1 MGSLDLRLE
10 PIIAGDCAVV
20 RVSGEIDVST
30 APDLRD
36 VLSHPGT
43 DHLVV
48 DLRGV
53 AFLDSTG
60 LGVLVGALKRLQK
73 RGGSLKI
80 VTDRGRVRRLFE
92 LTKLTTAFKP
102 YGSFL
107 DAIEDD
113 PNWEAALTAAG
124 STDPADWSREHGL
137 GPTDPA
143 PSPS

>member
-20 RVSGEIDVST
+20 RVSGEIDVFT

-36 VLSHPGT
+36 ILSRPGT
-43 DHLVV
+43 NHLVV

-53 AFLDSTG
+53 GFLDSTG
-60 LGVLVGALKRLQK
+60 LGVLVGALKRLHK

-92 LTKLTTAFKP
+92 ITKLTTAFKP
-102 YGSFL
+102 YSSFL
-107 DAIEDD
+107 DAIDGD
-113 PNWEAALTAAG
+113 AHWEAALTAAG
-124 STDPADWSREHGL
+124 SRDPVDWSREHGL
-137 GPTDPA
+137 GPTG
-143 PSPS
+143 SP

>member
-10 PIIAGDCAVV
+10 PVIAGDCAVV

-36 VLSHPGT
+36 ALNRPGT
-43 DHLVV
+43 DHVVV

-53 AFLDSTG
+53 AFIDSTG

-73 RGGSLKI
+73 RGGSLRI

-92 LTKLTTAFKP
+92 ITKLTTAFKP

-107 DAIEDD
+107 DAIEGD
-113 PNWEAALTAAG
+113 PNWQAALAAAG
-124 STDPADWSREHGL
+124 SDDPAAWSREHGL
-137 GPTDPA
+137 GPTG
-143 PSPS
+143 

>member
-1 MGSLDLRLE
+1 MGSLDLQLE
-10 PIIAGDCAVV
+10 PIIAGDCAFV

-36 VLSHPGT
+36 VLSRPGT
-43 DHLVV
+43 DHVVV

-60 LGVLVGALKRLQK
+60 LGVLVGALKRLKK

-92 LTKLTTAFKP
+92 ITKLTTAFTP

-107 DAIEDD
+107 DAIADD
-113 PNWEAALTAAG
+113 PNWQAALSAVG
-124 STDPADWSREHGL
+124 SKDPAEWSREHGL
-137 GPTDPA
+137 GPTEPA
-143 PSPS
+143 